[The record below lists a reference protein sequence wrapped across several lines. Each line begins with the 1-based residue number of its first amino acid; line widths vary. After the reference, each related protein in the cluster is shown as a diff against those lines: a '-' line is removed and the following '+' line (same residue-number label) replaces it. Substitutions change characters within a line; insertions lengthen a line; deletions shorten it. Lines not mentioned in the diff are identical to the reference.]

1 MDADAPTDA
10 TDATDAIDE
19 ILEDLRVHFP
29 DLEPVGL
36 PVVGRV
42 LRLARQL
49 EQRREVQLHG
59 FGITAADF
67 DVLATLRRKA
77 YRSAINVRELQRSLM
92 LSSGG
97 MTKRLDRLE
106 EKGLLQRDNDPN
118 DRRGVL
124 IALTAAGTDLIDRA
138 LRAVTDAESELVDDL
153 LGEGNL
159 RDQVARGLRQL
170 LVAQESTQS

>member
-1 MDADAPTDA
+1 MDADAP

-42 LRLARQL
+42 LRLARH
-49 EQRREVQLHG
+49 RAAARWQLHD
-59 FGITAADF
+59 FGLTAADF

-118 DRRGVL
+118 DRR
-124 IALTAAGTDLIDRA
+124 ADSPHRRGTDLIDRA
-138 LRAVTDAESELVDDL
+138 LRGHRESAVDD
-153 LGEGNL
+153 GTG
-159 RDQVARGLRQL
+159 RR
-170 LVAQESTQS
+170 S